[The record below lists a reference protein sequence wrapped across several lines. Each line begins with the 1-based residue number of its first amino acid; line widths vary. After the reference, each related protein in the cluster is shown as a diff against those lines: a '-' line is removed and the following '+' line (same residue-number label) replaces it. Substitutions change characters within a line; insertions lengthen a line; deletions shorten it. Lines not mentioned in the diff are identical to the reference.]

1 MVNREANIDLL
12 FRNGLSDYEALP
24 PSDVWEGIKPAVA
37 QPKRSFLFF
46 RVAATAAVLVAS
58 GLITAML
65 VRNIPSGSENISLP
79 LVTDNSHVL
88 VKKENIVKPSQALAY
103 QTLING
109 ADVQSAI
116 TDVKSPPI
124 VTSLF
129 SLPSPEL
136 YTSFVKNSP
145 AREINRNSR
154 QGSME
159 KAYNPSYS
167 DLVSDATVVVKENL
181 PAKDNRWSVGAMV
194 SPAYYSSID
203 LSSNGASSDI
213 IKSEEPAFSYAGGLT
228 FAYNLNRR
236 FSVQTGINYSSI
248 GRHIEGVTS
257 YSGYGKYLDSKGE
270 SQFGVVTSS
279 GTIKSING
287 DIYLADNNSGAK
299 VMSVFTRDVFDPVKN
314 NLSYISSSLSQNFNY
329 VEVPVVI
336 KYKVIDRNIG
346 LKVIG
351 GVSYNILVNNTAYT
365 TSGGTRYYIG
375 NTEGLSPVTLSSSLG
390 MGMEYNFSGKLS
402 LNLEPTFRYYITPL
416 GGMAGSSIHPYS
428 IGILS
433 GISYKF

>member
-24 PSDVWEGIKPAVA
+24 PPGIWEGIKPVISK
-37 QPKRSFLFF
+37 PKRSFLFF
-46 RVAATAAVLVAS
+46 RVAASVAVLIVS
-58 GLITAML
+58 GFITAML
-65 VRNIPSGSENISLP
+65 VRNIPSGSDTVSLP
-79 LVTDNSHVL
+79 LIGDRTPVSVE
-88 VKKENIVKPSQALAY
+88 KENILKPSQALAY
-103 QTLING
+103 QTLTKVTDKKEAVIN
-109 ADVQSAI
+109 VKSAI
-116 TDVKSPPI
+116 TE
-124 VTSLF
+124 TSLF

-136 YTSFVKNSP
+136 YTSFLKNPP
-145 AREINRNSR
+145 AKEANNNRR
-154 QGSME
+154 QGSLQ
-159 KAYNPSYS
+159 KAYNPSFS
-167 DLVSDATVVVKENL
+167 EIADEASVQVKENL
-181 PAKDNRWSVGAMV
+181 PSKDKRWSVGAMV
-194 SPAYYSSID
+194 TPAYYSSID
-203 LSSNGASSDI
+203 LSSNGASGDL

-228 FAYNLNRR
+228 FAYSLNKR

-248 GRHIEGVTS
+248 GRHIEGVNS
-257 YSGYGKYLDSKGE
+257 YSGYGKFLDSKGE

-314 NLSYISSSLSQNFNY
+314 NLSYINSTLTQNFNY
-329 VEVPVVI
+329 VEVPVFL
-336 KYKVIDRNIG
+336 KYKLIDRNID

-375 NTEGLSPVTLSSSLG
+375 NTEGLSPVLLSSSLG